1 MLLEKQ
7 KKFFLNFLDSNIT
20 IIVKDLFIFPTEDTQ
35 KIIRGREKV
44 LTVQKLKKKNFRI
57 FINPR

>member
-35 KIIRGREKV
+35 KIIPGREKV
-44 LTVQKLKKKNFRI
+44 LTVQKLEKKKIRI